1 MSNCWVKEEN
11 TVVLKFCFLSKFI
24 TKAKIS
30 NRERK
35 ENETKRDII
44 SSKCK
49 KYLTS
54 QKSKW
59 LNWDMLSKRMLLG
72 SRMKS
77 GLTSRIQGNGRTP
90 LVYSHEDA
98 LC

>member
-1 MSNCWVKEEN
+1 MSNWVKEEN

-59 LNWDMLSKRMLLG
+59 LNWDMFEQADVARKPNEEWTY
-72 SRMKS
+72 KS
-77 GLTSRIQGNGRTP
+77 NTR
-90 LVYSHEDA
+90 
-98 LC
+98 